1 MFSTTKTPHPA
12 AGIITSRPAALCVAF
27 ALCFGLGFGCGDDTT
42 PFDAA
47 TPDAGL
53 TDVAIDTP
61 RDTSQPD
68 ASTDANVPDVT
79 DAGPIPIDT
88 GPDTNPTDAG
98 PDTPDTFDAGPTCD
112 CPTDTECATFTCEAG
127 ACLETQSTFG
137 TFCGESPMGF
147 PSGICNAGACTPRT
161 CGDGFVEPGPG
172 AADGPAAEACDDGN
186 AITGDACSDTCT
198 TDNITVF
205 SDPFNF
211 DDPFDIPAS
220 VDIRS
225 QRRSVG
231 VDDEGAVLFV
241 WRAADGT
248 TPDSG
253 GEPVDRL
260 LIQRHDAAGV
270 PLDAEPVEL
279 IRGFA
284 NFDADVLGLPS
295 GWVVAYSNG
304 TRIVHRRIAQDGT
317 LSSAVPISSGVIRT
331 ETRPR
336 LARID
341 VVTGGVRSPG
351 FVALW
356 QDSPDLYARRFRVSP
371 STISAVDSAGFMV
384 DMPRRPSGIPR
395 PVLASKVAGS
405 GTHFLVTWTANDSA
419 GTPSYAQAFGRRFNG
434 ASAID
439 SAAFTLA
446 QTPPDGSVNLG
457 QTPYAIGLASRDET
471 GVTRE
476 GSFLVAWT
484 GGVITGADLDVDHL
498 LIRELPA
505 GPSAAFPARTRLALG
520 ETDRRHLNPVLAAI
534 PAAHPDPLTPATT
547 ATTWTGQVLVSWEV
561 YEGSPFLTP
570 EFAVYATGGVSATS
584 PTAGSIDAFLAR
596 LRPYEGGLS
605 AVATSPATG
614 TRGVWLTAV
623 SQVLPGEPDSLN
635 VFVAFLLP
643 VSAVQE

>member
-1 MFSTTKTPHPA
+1 MFSPQHHPA
-12 AGIITSRPAALCVAF
+12 AGSFASRRAFPIGTRALRVAF
-27 ALCFGLGFGCGDDTT
+27 ALCFAAACGDDTAPIDASSPDVGFSDAGTDT
-42 PFDAA
+42 PQ
-47 TPDAGL
+47 PDAG
-53 TDVAIDTP
+53 
-61 RDTSQPD
+61 
-68 ASTDANVPDVT
+68 TDAFTPDVSLP
-79 DAGPIPIDT
+79 DAGPIPTDT
-88 GPDTNPTDAG
+88 GPIPTDAG

-112 CPTDTECATFTCEAG
+112 CPADTECATFTCEAG
-127 ACLETQSTFG
+127 ACLETQSPFG

-147 PSGICNAGACTPRT
+147 PSGICNAGTCTPRT

-172 AADGPAAEACDDGN
+172 AAEGPAAEACDDGN
-186 AITGDACSDTCT
+186 VTTGDACSDTCT
-198 TDNITVF
+198 TENIGIYT
-205 SDPFNF
+205 DPFDD

-260 LIQRHDAAGV
+260 LVQRHDAAGV
-270 PLDAEPVEL
+270 PLDDEPIEL

-317 LSSAVPISSGVIRT
+317 LSSAVPISSGVLRR
-331 ETRPR
+331 ETKPR

-341 VVTGGVRSPG
+341 VVSGGTRSPG

-371 STISAVDSAGFMV
+371 STITPADSAGFMV

-395 PVLASKVAGS
+395 PVLASTVAGS

-419 GTPSYAQAFGRRFNG
+419 STVSYAQAYGRRFNG

-439 SAAFTLA
+439 AEAFPLA
-446 QTPPDGSVNLG
+446 QAPPDGSLNFG
-457 QTPYAIGLASRDET
+457 ATPYAIGLASRDET
-471 GVTRE
+471 GITNE

-484 GGVITGADLDVDHL
+484 GGVITGPELDVNHL

-505 GPSAAFPARTRLALG
+505 GAVAAFPPRTRLAIG
-520 ETDRRHLNPVLAAI
+520 ADERQHRNPVLAAI
-534 PAAHPDPLTPATT
+534 PTAHPDALAPATT

-561 YEGSPFLTP
+561 YEGSPFRTP
-570 EFAVYATGGVSATS
+570 EFAVYATGGISAAS
-584 PTAGSIDAFLAR
+584 PTAGSIEAFLAR

-605 AVATSPATG
+605 AVATSPAMG
-614 TRGVWLTAV
+614 TRGVWLSAV
-623 SQVLPGEPDSLN
+623 SQVLPGEPDSLD